1 METRNSKKRKA
12 EKDDYDEEE
21 DEHEDS
27 EDIEDDEDSDDDDSD
42 DDYEDYDDYED
53 IIISKLKKTDPELH
67 ERFIRSKNIIKSRE
81 IGIHDILKADIPDE
95 KRANLIEQFECL
107 CQIEPYTE
115 DYLNLRDRIRN
126 LYSKYITETYLFR
139 PSFVPSSNSSSSSSN
154 SSSNSCLPIRSDT
167 ENTIFKKKIN
177 KLICSD
183 TNRKILEEKA
193 DDFDEI
199 EKGDEKS
206 KLKRWINSALTLP
219 FDKISSTLDAD
230 ISQKIKQ
237 AGDFLDKKL
246 YGMKNVK
253 ERILLFLNKKLRE
266 GNTRGCNIALVGKP
280 GVGKCLHPQTEI
292 IMNDLTLKKAK
303 DIKVGDYLL
312 GDDGTEREVLSTTSG
327 REEMFEIRQELGDLY
342 VVNKSHILT
351 LRDFNDHENIIDIPL
366 TEVLEKGTSQF
377 SPISAAYDGHLSIL
391 DARDIGIWFGSSISK
406 KEKAEKKYT
415 FFPKDY
421 LHWDISSKME
431 FYSGVIDASE
441 IVVNGQSGKTINI
454 FIPSSQPVRSI
465 LNLLRSAG
473 LRCVYDNN
481 FIKVY
486 DFLANQK
493 EDIRIKSIGE
503 GEYCGFTLNGNE
515 RFVLADWTIT
525 HNTAIAKGLSECL
538 NIPFSQLSFGGV
550 SSPDFLMGHDYTYVG
565 SRPGEITRCLTRMGT
580 KNGILFFDEFD
591 KASDK
596 KDIMSTLLHITDFS
610 QNSEFRDN
618 YFPELTQDLSKIWFI
633 YSMNNLP
640 SDPAMLDRLEIINVE
655 EYSAEERRAIA
666 KDYLFPKYTSELK
679 IKDKI
684 IIDESGL
691 KKIVDYASGGCDK
704 KGVRNLERFI
714 NLVIEKIYFFVCNKD
729 NTGYSYPWY
738 KKIKESTR
746 DGKVVITESLVSKI
760 LEDTRKDSE
769 PFMNMYL

>member
-12 EKDDYDEEE
+12 GKDISSDSEDDDYEEESDEEEEE
-21 DEHEDS
+21 DEDYN
-27 EDIEDDEDSDDDDSD
+27 DDDD
-42 DDYEDYDDYED
+42 YDDSLVL
-53 IIISKLKKTDPELH
+53 SKLKKTDPELYG
-67 ERFIRSKNIIKSRE
+67 RFLRSKNIIKSRE

-95 KRANLIEQFECL
+95 RRANLIEQFECL
-107 CQIEPYTE
+107 CNIEPCTE
-115 DYLNLRDRIRN
+115 EYLALRDRIRN

-139 PSFVPSSNSSSSSSN
+139 PTFAPASS
-154 SSSNSCLPIRSDT
+154 PARPDT

-177 KLICSD
+177 KLICSE

-199 EKGDEKS
+199 DKGDEKS

-219 FDKISSTLDAD
+219 FDKITSISDTD
-230 ISQKIKQ
+230 ISERIKNAQ
-237 AGDFLDKKL
+237 DFLDKKL

-280 GVGKCLHPQTEI
+280 GVGKCLHPETQI
-292 IMNDLTLKKAK
+292 IMNDLSLKQAK
-303 DIKVGDYLL
+303 DIRVGDFLL

-327 REEMFEIRQELGDLY
+327 REEMFEIHQELGEIY

-351 LRDFNDHENIIDIPL
+351 LRDFNDQQNIIDIPL
-366 TEVLEKGTSQF
+366 TEVLEKGTTQF
-377 SPISAAYDGHLSIL
+377 SPISSGYNGHLSVI
-391 DARDIGIWFGSSISK
+391 DANNMGVWFSSSISNQAK
-406 KEKAEKKYT
+406 LEKKYMS
-415 FFPKDY
+415 FPTDY
-421 LHWDISSKME
+421 LFWDIGSKME
-431 FYSGVIDASE
+431 FYSGLIDGSE
-441 IVVNGQSGKTINI
+441 IVVNSHDGKTINI
-454 FIPSSQPVRSI
+454 FIPRNQPYRSI
-465 LNLLRSAG
+465 LTLLRSAG
-473 LRCVYDNN
+473 LRCVYDNS

-486 DFLANQK
+486 DFLYNQK
-493 EDIRIKSIGE
+493 EAIEIKSVGE

-550 SSPDFLMGHDYTYVG
+550 SNADFLMGHDYTYVG
-565 SRPGEITRCLTRMGT
+565 SRPGEITRCLTRMGS

-591 KASDK
+591 KAADK

-610 QNSEFRDN
+610 QNNEFRDN

-640 SDPAMLDRLEIINVE
+640 TDPAMLDRLEIINVE
-655 EYSAEERRAIA
+655 EYSADERRAIA

-684 IIDESGL
+684 MIDESGL

-714 NLVIEKIYFFVCNKD
+714 NLVIEKIYFFLCNKD

-738 KKIKESTR
+738 KKIKDSTKE
-746 DGKVVITESLVSKI
+746 GKVVITESLVSKI
-760 LEDTRKDSE
+760 LEDTRKESE
-769 PFMNMYL
+769 SFMNMYL

>member
-1 METRNSKKRKA
+1 METRNSRKRKA
-12 EKDDYDEEE
+12 GKDISS
-21 DEHEDS
+21 DS
-27 EDIEDDEDSDDDDSD
+27 ED
-42 DDYEDYDDYED
+42 DDYEEEEENDSDSDSDSDKED
-53 IIISKLKKTDPELH
+53 EEDKDSFVLTKLKKTDPELYS
-67 ERFIRSKNIIKSRE
+67 RFITSKNIIKSRE
-81 IGIHDILKADIPDE
+81 IGIYDILKADIPE
-95 KRANLIEQFECL
+95 ERRANLMEQFECL
-107 CQIEPYTE
+107 CSIQPCTE
-115 DYLNLRDRIRN
+115 EYLAVRDRIRN
-126 LYSKYITETYLFR
+126 LYSKYITETYLFK
-139 PSFVPSSNSSSSSSN
+139 PSFVPAISI
-154 SSSNSCLPIRSDT
+154 PIPNIPVRPDT
-167 ENTIFKKKIN
+167 ENTIFKKKIS
-177 KLICSD
+177 KLLCSD

-199 EKGDEKS
+199 DKGDEKS

-219 FDKISSTLDAD
+219 FDKITSSID
-230 ISQKIKQ
+230 ISDISEKIKNAQ
-237 AGDFLDKKL
+237 DFLDKKL

-280 GVGKCLHPQTEI
+280 GVGKCLHPETQI
-292 IMNDLTLKKAK
+292 IMFDLTLKKAK
-303 DIKVGDYLL
+303 DVRVGDRLL

-327 REEMFEIRQELGDLY
+327 REEMFEIHQELGEIY

-351 LRDFNDHENIIDIPL
+351 LRDFNDQQNIIDIPL

-377 SPISAAYDGHLSIL
+377 SPISAGYNGHLSVVESN
-391 DARDIGIWFGSSISK
+391 DMGIWFSSSISNQSK
-406 KEKAEKKYT
+406 LEKKYT
-415 FFPKDY
+415 SFPTDY
-421 LHWDISSKME
+421 LFWDIGSKME
-431 FYSGVIDASE
+431 FYSGLIDGSE
-441 IVVNGQSGKTINI
+441 IVQNSGKTINI
-454 FIPSSQPVRSI
+454 FIPKNQPHFSI
-465 LNLLRSAG
+465 LRLLRSAG
-473 LRCVYDNN
+473 LRCVYDNS

-486 DFLANQK
+486 DFMYNQK
-493 EDIRIKSIGE
+493 EVIEIKSVGE
-503 GEYCGFTLNGNE
+503 GDYCGFTLNGNE

-550 SSPDFLMGHDYTYVG
+550 SNADFLMGHDYTYVG

-591 KASDK
+591 KATDK
-596 KDIMSTLLHITDFS
+596 KDIMSTLLHVTDFS
-610 QNSEFRDN
+610 QNNEFRDN

-640 SDPAMLDRLEIINVE
+640 TDPAMLDRLEIINVE

-714 NLVIEKIYFFVCNKD
+714 NLVVEKIYFFLCNKD

-738 KKIKESTR
+738 KKIKECTKE
-746 DGKVVITESLVSKI
+746 GKVVITESLVSKI
-760 LEDTRKDSE
+760 LEDTRKESE
-769 PFMNMYL
+769 SFMNMYL

>member
-12 EKDDYDEEE
+12 GKDISSDSEDDDYEEESEEEEDEEE
-21 DEHEDS
+21 DEDEEDS
-27 EDIEDDEDSDDDDSD
+27 FVLT
-42 DDYEDYDDYED
+42 
-53 IIISKLKKTDPELH
+53 KLKKTDPELYS
-67 ERFIRSKNIIKSRE
+67 RFITSKNIIKSRE
-81 IGIHDILKADIPDE
+81 IGIYDILKADIPE
-95 KRANLIEQFECL
+95 ERRANLMEQFECL
-107 CQIEPYTE
+107 CTIEPCTE
-115 DYLNLRDRIRN
+115 EYLTVRDRIRN
-126 LYSKYITETYLFR
+126 MYSKYITEMYLFK
-139 PSFVPSSNSSSSSSN
+139 PSFVPASISSS
-154 SSSNSCLPIRSDT
+154 PPRADT
-167 ENTIFKKKIN
+167 ENTIFKKKIS

-199 EKGDEKS
+199 DKGDEKS

-219 FDKISSTLDAD
+219 FDKITSSID
-230 ISQKIKQ
+230 ISDISEKIKNAQ
-237 AGDFLDKKL
+237 DFLDKKL

-280 GVGKCLHPQTEI
+280 GVGKCLHPETQI
-292 IMNDLTLKKAK
+292 IMFDLTLKQAK
-303 DIKVGDYLL
+303 DVKIGDRLL

-327 REEMFEIRQELGDLY
+327 REEMFEIRQELGDMY
-342 VVNKSHILT
+342 IVNKSHILT
-351 LRDFNDHENIIDIPL
+351 LRDFNDKENIIDIPL
-366 TEVLEKGTSQF
+366 TELLEKGTSQF
-377 SPISAAYDGHLSIL
+377 SPISAGYNGHLSVI
-391 DARDIGIWFGSSISK
+391 DANNMGVWFSSSISNQAK
-406 KEKAEKKYT
+406 LEKKYMS
-415 FFPKDY
+415 FPKDY
-421 LHWDISSKME
+421 LFWDIGSKME
-431 FYSGVIDASE
+431 FYSGLIDGSE
-441 IVVNGQSGKTINI
+441 IVQNSSKTINI
-454 FIPSSQPVRSI
+454 FIPKNQPHFSI
-465 LNLLRSAG
+465 LRLLRSAG
-473 LRCVYDNN
+473 LRCIYDNS

-486 DFLANQK
+486 DFLYNQK
-493 EDIRIKSIGE
+493 EVIEIKSIGE

-550 SSPDFLMGHDYTYVG
+550 SNADFLMGHDYTYVG

-591 KASDK
+591 KATDK
-596 KDIMSTLLHITDFS
+596 KDIMSTLLHVTDFS
-610 QNSEFRDN
+610 QNNEFRDN

-640 SDPAMLDRLEIINVE
+640 TDPAMLDRLEIINVE
-655 EYSAEERRAIA
+655 EYSADERRAIA

-684 IIDESGL
+684 IIDDSGL

-714 NLVIEKIYFFVCNKD
+714 NLVIEKIYFFLCNKD

-738 KKIKESTR
+738 KKIKDCTKE
-746 DGKVVITESLVSKI
+746 GKVVITDSLVSRI
-760 LEDTRKDSE
+760 LEDTRKESE
-769 PFMNMYL
+769 SFMNMYL